1 MRAALAAA
9 TGLILAGCSTASSP
23 LPSGPATSG
32 VAATSGAGPAPA
44 PRFVP
49 AAALP
54 FPVGVGNT
62 WVYSAIV
69 PSVGSAGTVT
79 DKILSVKAVAGGNR
93 VAESYTNSLSS
104 TTVRTAYIFHSDGSV
119 TLPLNQVS
127 GGTLTSSYGGI
138 LLPNA
143 AVIDSGQPYRY
154 TMKIGF
160 TLAGQRLTATAH
172 VTVRGAGTATAAVPA
187 GSYVATVIDVTIAWA
202 VGTVAVTFEIKDW
215 FAIGTGT
222 VKSEALIREAGLS
235 EIASTEALESFTR
248 G

>member
-1 MRAALAAA
+1 MALAAM
-9 TGLILAGCSTASSP
+9 TGLILTGCSTASSP

-32 VAATSGAGPAPA
+32 IGATSGGGAAPA
-44 PRFVP
+44 PGFVP

-54 FPVGVGNT
+54 FPVAVGTT

-69 PSVGSAGTVT
+69 PSVGSTGTVT
-79 DKILSVKAVAGGNR
+79 DKILSVKAVPGGNR

-104 TTVRTAYIFHSDGSV
+104 TTVHTAYIFHSDGSV

-143 AVIDSGQPYRY
+143 AVIDSRQPYRY
-154 TMKIGF
+154 VMKIGF
-160 TLAGQRLTATAH
+160 ALAGKRRTGTAH
-172 VTVRGAGTATAAVPA
+172 VTVRGAGTATAAVRA
-187 GSYVATVIDVTIAWA
+187 GSYVTTVIDVTIAWT
-202 VGTVAVTFEIKDW
+202 VGTVAVTFEITDW